1 MAPPRRY
8 PDTPEQE
15 RKREGWRRRSRG
27 RWKKLGLNKSA
38 NYAERV
44 RDVSPEAVAERDQA
58 FTVELTPGQALLGDP
73 LPGRSALDRM
83 RADE

>member
-8 PDTPEQE
+8 PDSPEQE
-15 RKREGWRRRSRG
+15 RKREGWRRRAR
-27 RWKKLGLNKSA
+27 RKYVARAA

-44 RDVSPEAVAERDQA
+44 RDVAPEAVAERDRA

-73 LPGRSALDRM
+73 LPGRSALDRT
-83 RADE
+83 RAGE